1 MALKGLR
8 RKATPKPAG
17 ATKQEPAA
25 KKEGTVRRIFA
36 AYKMTRKRDSRVGI
50 VCLAWFLGV
59 GLVVG
64 ALMWLLLAWYVGVVT
79 GIMAGGL
86 AWLIVFG
93 RRAERAAYAEVEG
106 RPGAAGAA
114 LGILRKG
121 WQVQQAVAVTKS
133 QDLVHRVVGR
143 PGVILVGEGNVSRV
157 RNLLAVEKKKHAR
170 VVGDVPI
177 YDVVVGDGGDD
188 TVAVPALAKHIQK
201 LPRNITPADITDVLQ
216 RLRAL
221 DAMRPQIPVPKGPM
235 PTTAKQARAAMRGGQ
250 QRR

>member
-8 RKATPKPAG
+8 GRSSAQPAG
-17 ATKQEPAA
+17 ATKLEPAE
-25 KKEGTVRRIFA
+25 KTQSSIRKIYA
-36 AYKMTRKRDSRVGI
+36 AYKMTRQRDKRVGL
-50 VCLAWFLGV
+50 VTMAWFLGV
-59 GLVVG
+59 GVLVAV
-64 ALMWLLLAWYVGVVT
+64 LFWLLTTWYIGVLT
-79 GIMAGGL
+79 GIMAGML

-93 RRAERAAYAEVEG
+93 KRAERAAYAEVEG

-121 WQVQQAVAVTKS
+121 WQVQQAVAVTKN

-143 PGVILVGEGNVSRV
+143 PGVILVGEGNASRV

-170 VVGDVPI
+170 VVGEVPI
-177 YDVVVGDGGDD
+177 YDIVIGDGEGD
-188 TVAVPALAKHIQK
+188 TVTVPALAKHIQK
-201 LPRNITPADITDVLQ
+201 LPRNIQPADVTDVLQ

-235 PTTAKQARAAMRGGQ
+235 PTTAKQARAAMRGT
-250 QRR
+250 QRGR